1 MATKQ
6 INSTPRPPGLN
17 SNVEGSQVQNSG
29 SAPRDRWDDVL
40 VSRQRQRYL
49 ASLVTAEAHPS
60 DSRCLEP

>member
-1 MATKQ
+1 MVMHQAS
-6 INSTPRPPGLN
+6 NSHHPLGLTRN
-17 SNVEGSQVQNSG
+17 ADGSRNQSDVA
-29 SAPRDRWDDVL
+29 APSDRWDDVL